1 MRTDIQAQSFRVTVQ
16 INARVES
23 AGKPY
28 LTEQRSNTQIERFL
42 SYNHI
47 TNGLPCHGD
56 AEMIVT
62 DVIPLPPPTK
72 DIYTTLVQQIKS
84 FQEAV
89 GTAHWNLNYADF
101 CRRLGRSEEDGWS
114 EKMWQMFQQLWE
126 TTAAFD
132 CVTLTKIITPEPS
145 AWTAE
150 EILRNEG

>member
-28 LTEQRSNTQIERFL
+28 LTEQRIKTQIERFL

-56 AEMIVT
+56 AEMIIT

-89 GTAHWNLNYADF
+89 GTAHWNLSYADF
-101 CRRLGRSEEDGWS
+101 CRWLGKAPDQWTET
-114 EKMWQMFQQLWE
+114 KWQQFQQLWE
-126 TTAAFD
+126 AVTGFD
-132 CVTLTKIITPEPS
+132 HGTLAKIVTPEPS
-145 AWTAE
+145 TWTAE
-150 EILRNEG
+150 EILRQEG